1 MRQSLTFICLFLV
14 LQGVASD
21 ASGQFQETAR
31 LPEVSEFGEIPD
43 SLFHRQPDHDYPF
56 EYLLNRVETRFTT
69 RGDRVVAILEY
80 HYRIKVLSDDP
91 NLMADAA
98 LVGIPYYFADDLEE
112 VMHIEGATYQ
122 PDGTVT
128 ELDEAEIRTA
138 DLNSRYKI
146 KEFIMPDIQKG
157 SIFEYRYVVH
167 RRYIEELPDFY
178 FSNRVPTRLAH
189 AVIRNENYLRYDAVG
204 SNLEFDV
211 FYREEKT
218 DTSSIPLVFS
228 FRRPEPV
235 SEEHWF
241 ARDIPAVDDEAY
253 ISSINDLRGQLNFQL
268 SEFGRPRQPLINSW
282 EIVAAQLRRG
292 HENPYRLVEEM
303 NGLRDLGR
311 ELADGKTDKKEIMST
326 IFTHVNQRKM
336 FNAIPGAF
344 PDSPPETVLE
354 GEPADQAAIN
364 LVLLAMLRGAGLDA
378 KPLYLSG
385 RNFGR
390 INKEFPSIYQ
400 FNQMLVAVESDERDE
415 DVILMDASFSNSR
428 PGLIPVNSYNEKGFL
443 FKESGFK
450 WIDIQPK
457 YSRFDID
464 VNISADLS
472 REGDLSG
479 SIRILTSG
487 YPAHEIRED
496 LSGQSDARHII
507 RDAFFD
513 SYADI
518 DIDNAEIRE
527 QEPGEFPLSLS
538 ADFTIP
544 GYAISF
550 REGLQFRPMIVGY
563 LPGNPFDESGRRAP
577 ITLDAPE
584 IIHVRYDITLP
595 SGFMVESTQS
605 GNSTRMRGAEL
616 AEQYDVSDNRLQY
629 DFEINFNRREFSAD
643 EYRDLRKVYDRWVFL
658 SNDEWYI
665 QIRTD
670 L

>member
-1 MRQSLTFICLFLV
+1 MRLSLTFICLLFV

-21 ASGQFQETAR
+21 ATGQFQVTDR
-31 LPEVSEFGEIPD
+31 LPEVSGFGDIPD

-69 RGDRVVAILEY
+69 RADRVVAILEY
-80 HYRIKVLSDDP
+80 HYRVKVFSDDP
-91 NLMADAA
+91 NLMAEAA

-112 VMHIEGATYQ
+112 IIQIEGATYQ

-128 ELDEAEIRTA
+128 ELDEEEIRTA

-189 AVIRNENYLRYDAVG
+189 ASIRNENYLRYEAVG

-211 FYREEKT
+211 FYREVNT

-241 ARDIPAVDDEAY
+241 ASDIPAVDNEAY

-268 SEFGRPRQPLINSW
+268 SEFGHPRQPLINSW

-303 NGLRDLGR
+303 EELRGLGR
-311 ELADGKTDKKEIMST
+311 ELAAGKSDKKEILST

-336 FNAIPGAF
+336 FNEIPGAF
-344 PDSPPETVLE
+344 PDSPPETVLD
-354 GEPADQAAIN
+354 GEPAGQASIN
-364 LVLLAMLRGAGLDA
+364 LVLLAMLRGAELEA
-378 KPLYLSG
+378 KPLYISG

-400 FNQMLVAVESDERDE
+400 FNQMLVAVAIDEGDE
-415 DVILMDASFSNSR
+415 GFILMDASFSNSR
-428 PGLIPVNSYNEKGFL
+428 PGLIPVNSYNEKGFV
-443 FKESGFK
+443 FKEAGFE
-450 WIDIQPK
+450 WIDMQPE

-464 VNISADLS
+464 VDITADLS

-479 SIRILTSG
+479 TIRVLTSG
-487 YPAHEIRED
+487 YPVHEIRED
-496 LSGQSDARHII
+496 LSGQSDARNII

-513 SYADI
+513 TYADI
-518 DIDNAEIRE
+518 HIDNAEIRE
-527 QEPGEFPLSLS
+527 QEPGEFPLSLT

-550 REGLQFRPMIVGY
+550 REGLQFRPMVVGY
-563 LPGNPFDESGRRAP
+563 LQRNPFDESERQAP
-577 ITLDAPE
+577 VTLDAPE
-584 IIHVRYDITLP
+584 IIHVRYDIRLP
-595 SGFMVESTQS
+595 SGFMVESTQG
-605 GNSTRMRGAEL
+605 GNTTRMRGAEL
-616 AEQYDVSDNRLQY
+616 VEQYDISDNTLKY
-629 DFEINFNRREFSAD
+629 VFDININRREFPSD
-643 EYRDLRKVYDRWVFL
+643 EYRELRRVYDRWVFL

-665 QIRTD
+665 QMRTD